1 MRVTVSP
8 LNKDINVEAG
18 SNLLESLLANDI
30 PISYS
35 CMSGQCN
42 TCQCTLTSA
51 SNAGS
56 KVLAC
61 MTQLE
66 TDCSIEIPEVDEI
79 VTHPAKKLK
88 GTVTSIEQQTH
99 DIIKIKLK
107 TNKPL
112 EFTAGQYALLE
123 FAPDAKRPYSM
134 AGLDQDDELEF
145 HIRIVPGGRVT
156 PKLAETLRVGDIVKV
171 AGPRGAS
178 YLRKAN
184 SDPILCIAGGTGFA
198 PMLSVARGALEAGLQ
213 NDVFFYF
220 GVRTIKDVYG
230 IDILERLSN
239 EYKNFSYKIV
249 ISESGDESS
258 YAQGFVTDI
267 VKDDFDT
274 FADWRIYLAG
284 PPPMVEAAQALV
296 VEKNATLANVY
307 ADAFYATGD

>member
-1 MRVTVSP
+1 M
-8 LNKDINVEAG
+8 
-18 SNLLESLLANDI
+18 
-30 PISYS
+30 
-35 CMSGQCN
+35 
-42 TCQCTLTSA
+42 
-51 SNAGS
+51 
-56 KVLAC
+56 
-61 MTQLE
+61 
-66 TDCSIEIPEVDEI
+66 
-79 VTHPAKKLK
+79 
-88 GTVTSIEQQTH
+88 
-99 DIIKIKLK
+99 K

-156 PKLAETLRVGDIVKV
+156 PKLAETLRVGDKVKV

-284 PPPMVEAAQALV
+284 PRRWLRLL
-296 VEKNATLANVY
+296 KH
-307 ADAFYATGD
+307 